1 MSANQ
6 QVDLFHTDLL
16 RLGNRAEQPKTSES
30 AENQVRKSRPKRGL
44 ASIFERAVGE
54 LSIAEEGLFRQ
65 VLAVEKKRSERS
77 GNPFMLVLLRS
88 NEMVDGQFDSR
99 MVLQIQRSL
108 SSVIRDIDIAGWY
121 EQEKAIGI
129 IFAEL
134 TEANE
139 GAADAI
145 LKRLNEGL
153 AQGVAPEFADNLAI
167 TCYMHRK
174 TSSDGKSFRTSP
186 AEQESY
192 SDQRQRRAERL
203 AKRSNPPG
211 RRRGAMEPYTA
222 SGD

>member
-16 RLGNRAEQPKTSES
+16 RLGNWAEQPKTSES

-77 GNPFMLVLLRS
+77 GNPFILVLMRS
-88 NEMVDGQFDSR
+88 NEIVDGLLDSR
-99 MVLQIQRSL
+99 MVLQVQRSL
-108 SSVIRDIDIAGWY
+108 SSAIRDIDIVGWY
-121 EQEKAIGI
+121 EQEKTVGI

-134 TEANE
+134 AEANE
-139 GAADAI
+139 VVGDAI
-145 LKRLNEGL
+145 LKRLNEAL
-153 AQGVAPEFADNLAI
+153 AQGVAPGFAANLAI
-167 TCYMHRK
+167 TCYVYRD
-174 TSSDGKSFRTSP
+174 TSSDTESLRKLR
-186 AEQESY
+186 AEQKPY
-192 SDQRQRRAERL
+192 SEQKHRRADRL

-211 RRRGAMEPYTA
+211 RRLGATEPYT
-222 SGD
+222 SGN